1 MPKDAARPGGW
12 ALALEEAAGLRTGAG
27 VRPRGSCGGTIT
39 ARGIGADK
47 TAGDGL
53 LARSALGNAL
63 IGGRF
68 DLWVLGNAADLAS
81 TGGDVRP
88 RLDP

>member
-1 MPKDAARPGGW
+1 M
-12 ALALEEAAGLRTGAG
+12 
-27 VRPRGSCGGTIT
+27 

-47 TAGDGL
+47 TARGVL
-53 LARSALGNAL
+53 LARSALGDVL

-81 TGGDVRP
+81 TGGVFRTRLGP
-88 RLDP
+88 WSRLGLGLDP